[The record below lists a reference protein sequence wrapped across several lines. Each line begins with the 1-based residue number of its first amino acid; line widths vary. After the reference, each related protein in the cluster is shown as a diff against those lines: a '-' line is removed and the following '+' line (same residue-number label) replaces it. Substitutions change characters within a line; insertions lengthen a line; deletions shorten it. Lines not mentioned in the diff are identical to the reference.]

1 VASRPSR
8 PGKHRVEGGGRTTPK
23 GGARPAKDTADGEAE
38 SASVADATDAD
49 APSASGTDAGGS
61 GSKSASAKSSSSS
74 KKATP
79 KSTKRTTAPGAS
91 TRYTPPVP
99 SYQKVS
105 GPWVPAL
112 MFTFWGLGILMI
124 LLNYA
129 QVLPG
134 GVSNWYVFGGL
145 GLILAGIV
153 TATQYR

>member
-1 VASRPSR
+1 VADPSR
-8 PGKHRVEGGGRTTPK
+8 RGGALDSAFVANRPKRPEKHRVEGGGRTTPK
-23 GGARPAKDTADGEAE
+23 GGGTKARSGKDSPAKD
-38 SASVADATDAD
+38 SS
-49 APSASGTDAGGS
+49 S
-61 GSKSASAKSSSSS
+61 KSSS
-74 KKATP
+74 P
-79 KSTKRTTAPGAS
+79 KSSKRTTTPEQS

-112 MFTFWGLGILMI
+112 MFTFWGLGIAMI
-124 LLNYA
+124 LFNYF
-129 QVLPG
+129 QILPG

>member
-1 VASRPSR
+1 MARRPVAPTGISARADPSR
-8 PGKHRVEGGGRTTPK
+8 HDRALDSAFVANRPNRPEKHRVEGGGRTTPK
-23 GGARPAKDTADGEAE
+23 GGGTKAGADKD
-38 SASVADATDAD
+38 SAGKD
-49 APSASGTDAGGS
+49 
-61 GSKSASAKSSSSS
+61 SSS
-74 KKATP
+74 KPTAP
-79 KSTKRTTAPGAS
+79 KRSKRTTSPDQS

-112 MFTFWGLGILMI
+112 MFTFWGLGIAMI
-124 LLNYA
+124 LFNYF
-129 QVLPG
+129 QILPG